1 MAPHTFTGAAFP
13 PLLHSYTQLVHV
25 HHGRIRHAA
34 RVRVSSVTPAALAHA
49 MARSSMIVAS
59 WANAMLYTLELAM
72 GLRLLARKP
81 QKKRDPA
88 LEVLPAI
95 VLLIDTVGT
104 VCVSILLYFV
114 RRVLVVPVVPADTC
128 AAVVLCLTL
137 GYAVSHATQH
147 RVLTRDKGDEASLDD
162 QFWPYA
168 VNCLMTGAA
177 GLVLHVYL
185 VRRFWI
191 LCAPCCHRCTGCSC
205 LFRSKNRPITGFL
218 AVVTLLAVRLL
229 CHHFAPRADRR
240 AIVRRLHMD
249 IGDPAAVPI
258 ARGVAPVLCVDD
270 VSAESITP
278 RGSHLTQP
286 VARRVWMSA

>member
-1 MAPHTFTGAAFP
+1 
-13 PLLHSYTQLVHV
+13 
-25 HHGRIRHAA
+25 
-34 RVRVSSVTPAALAHA
+34 

-59 WANAMLYTLELAM
+59 WANVMLYTLEIAM
-72 GLRLLARKP
+72 GLQLVARKP

-88 LEVLPAI
+88 LEVLPVI

-114 RRVLVVPVVPADTC
+114 RRVPVVPLVSADTC

-147 RVLTRDKGDEASLDD
+147 RTLTRDKGDEASLDD
-162 QFWPYA
+162 QFWPYP

-191 LCAPCCHRCTGCSC
+191 LCAPS
-205 LFRSKNRPITGFL
+205 
-218 AVVTLLAVRLL
+218 
-229 CHHFAPRADRR
+229 
-240 AIVRRLHMD
+240 
-249 IGDPAAVPI
+249 
-258 ARGVAPVLCVDD
+258 
-270 VSAESITP
+270 
-278 RGSHLTQP
+278 SH
-286 VARRVWMSA
+286 